1 MSWAH
6 QRGKRGG
13 SSRKC
18 QHPPAPPPPK
28 YLCRSFQIHVCRTS
42 VLYGELQGRSALLS
56 AHLSGY
62 FLYFLIFSRH
72 NDESEASSAERAAF
86 IPVGFTSTNKKFCF
100 KKKKGN
106 SQPWPPPQTKLPIMQ
121 CPQRITFY
129 SLPPAYANV
138 FMAHLLKTRK
148 GRQVW
153 WGSIVGDE
161 HRRIL

>member
-18 QHPPAPPPPK
+18 QHPPPPPHQST
-28 YLCRSFQIHVCRTS
+28 CADRSRFTCVVLVCCTESSRAGAHFFLHTFLGTFYIFWSFPVTMMSQKRVLLNGRRLFQS
-42 VLYGELQGRSALLS
+42 VLLPQTKNFA
-56 AHLSGY
+56 
-62 FLYFLIFSRH
+62 
-72 NDESEASSAERAAF
+72 
-86 IPVGFTSTNKKFCF
+86 F